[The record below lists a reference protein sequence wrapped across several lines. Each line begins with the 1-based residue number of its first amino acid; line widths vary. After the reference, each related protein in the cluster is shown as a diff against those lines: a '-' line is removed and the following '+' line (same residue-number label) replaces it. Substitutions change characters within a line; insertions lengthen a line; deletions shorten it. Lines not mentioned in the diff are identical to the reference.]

1 MSLDWLVEMLAGT
14 PPKTRSPLNLD
25 NLPAREGD
33 HQAYVS
39 AAVRG
44 ELQELGATGEGGRN
58 HALNKA
64 AFVLNQFVGSG
75 ELDANEVEQQLSAV
89 AKTIGLDDR
98 EIEATLASA
107 RTGRQSPRIVPPR
120 EDITPLAAFNADGI
134 PGTPATVSLRLLK
147 DLGLDHHPSENEDT
161 TEPEAETA
169 GPAHADL
176 SWVARGER
184 REPTKPSLG
193 SRFDGVPI
201 LYRGKINGI
210 YGDPETAKTWL
221 AIHIA
226 TQVFSDGGSVALI
239 DIDHNGEFDTV
250 DRFLKLGADPSVLGD
265 PDRFRYYDPES
276 PPELRIVRDQIVDYC
291 PDYLVIDSIGEL
303 VPMLGL
309 DSNSNDDISH
319 AYRTVLMPMVAA
331 KTAVLTIDHLPKTTN
346 GNTGY
351 AIGGIAK
358 KRIVNGVYLHASA
371 IAIPAPGM
379 HGKIALKVTKDRP
392 GGVRAHAPSGNLGT
406 FRLDSTAPD
415 GTILAWI
422 DKDAFDPSRPTSLMQ
437 AVSEILASS
446 PEQLL
451 YKTHVNRAIKDIY
464 DKNKG
469 HVQGDAIQSAIDSL
483 VKEGFV
489 LQYTNPRGQ
498 TQYTHVKKYH
508 ANDEIAPLN
517 QWEIDQ

>member
-1 MSLDWLVEMLAGT
+1 VSLDWLVDMLATKPARDGAI
-14 PPKTRSPLNLD
+14 LDLD

-33 HQAYVS
+33 HSAYVA

-44 ELQELGATGEGGRN
+44 ELQELGGTGEGGRN

-64 AFVLNQFVGSG
+64 AYVLNQFVGSG

-98 EIEATLASA
+98 EIDATLVSA
-107 RTGRQSPRIVPPR
+107 RKGRDSPRMVPPR
-120 EDITPLAAFNADGI
+120 EDITPLAAFNAD
-134 PGTPATVSLRLLK
+134 PTAGTPATVSLRLLK
-147 DLGLDHHPSENEDT
+147 DLGLDHQQNQDDTT
-161 TEPEAETA
+161 TEPEAQPE
-169 GPAHADL
+169 GPAHVDL
-176 SWVARGER
+176 SWVARGEQ

-221 AIHIA
+221 AMHIA
-226 TQVFSDGGSVALI
+226 TQVFNDGGNVALI
-239 DIDHNGEFDTV
+239 DIDHNGDIDTIN
-250 DRFLKLGADPSVLGD
+250 RFLKLGADPKVLGD
-265 PDRFRYYDPES
+265 PSRFRYYAPES

-319 AYRTVLMPMVAA
+319 AYRTVLMPMVAER
-331 KTAVLTIDHLPKTTN
+331 TAVLTIDHLPKTTN

-415 GTILAWI
+415 GTIVAYI
-422 DKDAFDPSRPTSLMQ
+422 DKDAFDPSRPTSLME
-437 AVSEILASS
+437 AASEILASTPKQNLS
-446 PEQLL
+446 
-451 YKTHVNRAIKDIY
+451 KTKLNSAVKDTY

-469 HVQGDAIQSAIDSL
+469 WLQGDAIQNAIDTL
-483 VKEGFV
+483 VKEGFIT
-489 LQYTNPRGQ
+489 QSTNDQGHIR
-498 TQYTHVKKYH
+498 YTHVKKYNA
-508 ANDEIAPLN
+508 ANEIAPLN

>member
-1 MSLDWLVEMLAGT
+1 MLATKPARGGAI
-14 PPKTRSPLNLD
+14 LDLD

-33 HQAYVS
+33 HSAYVA

-75 ELDANEVEQQLSAV
+75 ELDAGEVEQQLSAV

-107 RTGRQSPRIVPPR
+107 RTGRDSPRIVPPR
-120 EDITPLAAFNADGI
+120 EEISALAAFNADPT
-134 PGTPATVSLRLLK
+134 PGLPATVSLRLLK
-147 DLGLDHHPSENEDT
+147 DLGLDPDNAAKGGQDQG
-161 TEPEAETA
+161 EPEAEPE
-169 GPAHADL
+169 GPAHVDL

-193 SRFDGVPI
+193 SRFDGVPL
-201 LYRGKINGI
+201 LYRGKVNGI

-221 AIHIA
+221 AMHIA
-226 TQVFSDGGSVALI
+226 TQVFNDGGSVALI
-239 DIDHNGEFDTV
+239 DIDHNGDIDTV
-250 DRFLKLGADPSVLGD
+250 DRFRKLGADPTVLGD
-265 PDRFRYYDPES
+265 PSRFRYYAPES

-319 AYRTVLMPMVAA
+319 AYRTVLMPMVAER
-331 KTAVLTIDHLPKTTN
+331 TAVLTIDHLPKTTN

-358 KRIVNGVYLHASA
+358 KRIVNGLYLHASA

-415 GTILAWI
+415 GTIVAYI
-422 DKDAFDPSRPTSLMQ
+422 DKDAFDPSRPTSLME
-437 AVSEILASS
+437 AASEILASS
-446 PEQLL
+446 PKQNLS
-451 YKTHVNRAIKDIY
+451 KTKLVNAIKDTY

-469 HVQGDAIQSAIDSL
+469 WLQAQAIHNAIDAL
-483 VKEGFV
+483 VKEGFIS
-489 LQYTNPRGQ
+489 QATNDLGHTR
-498 TQYTHVKKYH
+498 YTHINKYNA
-508 ANDEIAPLN
+508 ANEIAPLN
-517 QWEIDQ
+517 QWEIDR